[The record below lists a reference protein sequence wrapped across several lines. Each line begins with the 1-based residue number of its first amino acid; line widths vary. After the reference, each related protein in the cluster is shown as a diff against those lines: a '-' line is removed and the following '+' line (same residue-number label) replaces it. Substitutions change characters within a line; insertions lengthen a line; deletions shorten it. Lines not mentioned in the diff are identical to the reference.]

1 MDTTNNT
8 VRISIMKARDRMM
21 DTSSTMS
28 KEKMAMMLRTL
39 TTTSTMLTK
48 LIIELHYYFLK

>member
-8 VRISIMKARDRMM
+8 VRISIMKAKDRMM